1 MSDEAIDTTTGAPET
16 LDEAL
21 GGGTIGDE
29 IEAELSGGVPEAPA
43 EPSTDAA
50 PGGDAPTAE
59 PLHYDQL
66 SGGTVAGGGTVR
78 DLDLIADVDVEVA
91 VEFGRVDIP
100 IRQIL
105 QIRRGSL
112 VELRRRPEAQVTVL
126 ANGKP
131 IALGDIVVVDG
142 QVGVHIVEL
151 IDPESA
157 QAPISPPAQVILED
171 SSAIDEAPIDDPD
184 AAADSPDGGSD

>member
-1 MSDEAIDTTTGAPET
+1 MSDEATETAVDQAET

-21 GGGTIGDE
+21 GNGTLGNE
-29 IEAELSGGVPEAPA
+29 IEAELATNAPA
-43 EPSTDAA
+43 EGQ
-50 PGGDAPTAE
+50 GGADGPTAE
-59 PLHYDQL
+59 PLSYEQL
-66 SGGTVAGGGTVR
+66 SGGASESGADSVR

-112 VELRRRPEAQVTVL
+112 VELHRRPEAQVTVL

-151 IDPESA
+151 IDPDSA
-157 QAPISPPAQVILED
+157 AAPIAPPAQVTLEERTVVPL
-171 SSAIDEAPIDDPD
+171 DEADGDDGD
-184 AAADSPDGGSD
+184 DTADEAD

>member
-1 MSDEAIDTTTGAPET
+1 MSDEATETATDQPET
-16 LDEAL
+16 LDAAL
-21 GGGTIGDE
+21 GDGTIGDE
-29 IEAELSGGVPEAPA
+29 IEAELNAGEPA
-43 EPSTDAA
+43 GASADGA
-50 PGGDAPTAE
+50 TAE

-66 SGGTVAGGGTVR
+66 SGGSTAGGGSVR

-112 VELRRRPEAQVTVL
+112 VELHRRPEAQVTVL

-151 IDPESA
+151 IDPDSAGAPIAPPPQVTLEERVAPEPDGDGESA
-157 QAPISPPAQVILED
+157 
-171 SSAIDEAPIDDPD
+171 EAEGD
-184 AAADSPDGGSD
+184 AEAGSD

>member
-1 MSDEAIDTTTGAPET
+1 MSDEATENAVDQPET
-16 LDEAL
+16 LDAAL
-21 GGGTIGDE
+21 GNGAIGDE
-29 IEAELSGGVPEAPA
+29 IEAELAANGPVDQAGGA
-43 EPSTDAA
+43 
-50 PGGDAPTAE
+50 DAPTAE
-59 PLHYDQL
+59 PLSYDQL
-66 SGGTVAGGGTVR
+66 SGGSLADGESVR

-112 VELRRRPEAQVTVL
+112 VELHRRPEAQVTVL

-157 QAPISPPAQVILED
+157 AAPIAPPAQVTLEERVV
-171 SSAIDEAPIDDPD
+171 EAPVEGDETADDD
-184 AAADSPDGGSD
+184 TAAESD

>member
-21 GGGTIGDE
+21 AGGAIGDE

-43 EPSTDAA
+43 EPSAVPSADAA

-66 SGGTVAGGGTVR
+66 SGGTAAGGGTVR

-105 QIRRGSL
+105 Q
-112 VELRRRPEAQVTVL
+112 
-126 ANGKP
+126 K
-131 IALGDIVVVDG
+131 DI
-142 QVGVHIVEL
+142 
-151 IDPESA
+151 
-157 QAPISPPAQVILED
+157 
-171 SSAIDEAPIDDPD
+171 
-184 AAADSPDGGSD
+184 

>member
-1 MSDEAIDTTTGAPET
+1 MSDEATDIATDQPET

-21 GGGTIGDE
+21 GDGTLGDE
-29 IEAELSGGVPEAPA
+29 IEAELAATAPA
-43 EPSTDAA
+43 DD
-50 PGGDAPTAE
+50 PGGPTAE
-59 PLHYDQL
+59 PLPYSQL
-66 SGGTVAGGGTVR
+66 STTAAPSGARSVR

-112 VELRRRPEAQVTVL
+112 VELHRRPEAQVTVL

-131 IALGDIVVVDG
+131 IAFGDIVVVDG

-157 QAPISPPAQVILED
+157 SAPIAPPAQVTLED
-171 SSAIDEAPIDDPD
+171 RSSGPAADDEAD
-184 AAADSPDGGSD
+184 AAQAETD